1 MNTAPDWI
9 PVEYAA
15 VGTREQ
21 LEDLVAKLYEA
32 ERHSL
37 ESNLDLG
44 ENVVID
50 CFGDPECSLDNAF
63 LYGLFGVYDV
73 EEGRDYWISERHM
86 ISEDRRCFDFNETSE
101 EPVISGDII
110 FSVTTPYEICK
121 VDDRLSY
128 VKWSVGHSS
137 IMNPKLLEAIES
149 YYPGMKVYFYD
160 AVGNTN
166 DDDRKFFAGKFPI
179 SIDGL
184 NYFLNDDNMEATLNC
199 DEMWTEEVMAVRES
213 VDYNGKRYTVTGIA
227 DFRYYRMTY
236 FQYGIG
242 GSERPYAVRELVL
255 PPSVRSVSQGACRNI
270 VGLRKVSVPDNCEI
284 GLSAFENCGIEE
296 LVLGENVKMTNDS
309 FAYTAVRSVN
319 IPESTRFE
327 HVFEDDGPQWET
339 YVQRFQSSD
348 WPAISVAFN
357 NSVWEMLASL
367 EKVDLHERHIQ
378 EVIDEDEPVL
388 SCIFIGGLHP
398 HFLGTVKKLISL
410 EGPAAI
416 NLETVVGILDDS
428 DLEWL
433 YPEARKNAAAK
444 EIISIGRGLG
454 VFTQSDEQL
463 ELLYPA
469 PEAKA
474 SEEDDDL
481 PF

>member
-1 MNTAPDWI
+1 MNTTPDWI

-15 VGTREQ
+15 VGTMEQ
-21 LEDLVAKLYEA
+21 LEDLVAKLYEV

-44 ENVVID
+44 ENVVSD
-50 CFGDPECSLDNAF
+50 CFGEPECRLDNAF
-63 LYGLFGVYDV
+63 LYGLFGVNDV

-86 ISEDRRCFDFNETSE
+86 ISEDRRCFDFNENSD

-137 IMNPKLLEAIES
+137 NMNPKLLEAIES
-149 YYPGMKVYFYD
+149 YYPGMKMYFYD

-166 DDDRKFFAGKFPI
+166 DDERKYFADKFPI
-179 SIDGL
+179 SISGL

-199 DEMWTEEVMAVRES
+199 DEMWTDEVMSVPES
-213 VDYNGKRYTVTGIA
+213 VEYNGKRYTVTGIA
-227 DFRYYRMTY
+227 DFRYYRECY
-236 FQYGIG
+236 FQRGIG
-242 GSERPYAVRELVL
+242 GSARPHAVRELVL

-284 GLSAFENCGIEE
+284 GFSAFDNCGIEE

-309 FAYTAVRSVN
+309 FAYNPVRSVN

-327 HVFEDDGPQWET
+327 HVFEDEGPQWET
-339 YVQRFQSSD
+339 FVQRFQSSD
-348 WPAISVAFN
+348 WPVIYFAFD
-357 NSVWEMLASL
+357 NSLWQMLAYL
-367 EKVDLHERHIQ
+367 EKVDLHERDVP
-378 EVIDEDEPVL
+378 EDIDEDEPVL
-388 SCIFIGGLHP
+388 SFTFAGGLHP
-398 HFLGTVKKLISL
+398 HFIDAVEKLISFD
-410 EGPAAI
+410 GPAAI
-416 NLETVVGILDDS
+416 KLEKVISVLDDR
-428 DLEWL
+428 DLAWL
-433 YPEARKNAAAK
+433 YPEARKKNAARK
-444 EIISIGRGLG
+444 IISIGRELG

-469 PEAKA
+469 PEVKA
-474 SEEDDDL
+474 PLEDDDL